1 LAYGFVEDAQLTI
14 VMVVLVLTA
23 FEFTLFAVLLC
34 GGFTDGIRSRYIDAS
49 WRSSALDVHDDP
61 VTRAASASRR
71 QASCAPLTLG
81 CVHERRGVSAH
92 SSLEGDKDSH

>member
-71 QASCAPLTLG
+71 QASVQTFMSA
-81 CVHERRGVSAH
+81 VAGVSTLVPGGRQGF
-92 SSLEGDKDSH
+92 SLKPS

>member
-49 WRSSALDVHDDP
+49 WRSSAWDVHDDS
-61 VTRAASASRR
+61 VTRAAS
-71 QASCAPLTLG
+71 CPD
-81 CVHERRGVSAH
+81 
-92 SSLEGDKDSH
+92 DKHPP